1 MKNMLVHRE
10 IEIRMILQ
18 KLFISTHRYDYFFQT
33 QCMYIWIDGTG
44 ENVRAKTKTVDFVP
58 KKPEGMLFRKP

>member
-1 MKNMLVHRE
+1 
-10 IEIRMILQ
+10 MILQ
-18 KLFISTHRYDYFFQT
+18 KLFISAIGMIFFIRIDKFFQT

-58 KKPEGMLFRKP
+58 KKPEGMLFRKS